1 MKDDTLL
8 SLLSLLAVEKEFG
21 QYKMPKAIKTS
32 YRTLL
37 RYIKLLETDGYIR
50 LVRTEPSKKGGK
62 DRKVYSL
69 TFKGLMYAM
78 LNTTDPEKLVTII
91 NNKADMLLAF
101 KKYPL
106 FENAGLK
113 DYFLHSLN
121 STINSYFIH
130 EVTWQLKG
138 FELQFNKQEDWQ
150 DIIGR
155 LLLTSPFLLTRG
167 QPDQWETWR
176 KKFIEV
182 VKKDP
187 ELRKFVSASLKKQ
200 EDRLAQV
207 REARATLEE

>member
-1 MKDDTLL
+1 
-8 SLLSLLAVEKEFG
+8 V
-21 QYKMPKAIKTS
+21 PKAIKTS

-37 RYIKLLETDGYIR
+37 RYLKLLETDGYIR
-50 LVRTEPSKKGGK
+50 LDRTEPSKKGGK

-69 TFKGLMYAM
+69 TFKGLMYAL

-113 DYFLHSLN
+113 DYFIHSLN
-121 STINSYFIH
+121 STIDSYFIH

-138 FELQFNKQEDWQ
+138 FELQFDKQEDWRELI
-150 DIIGR
+150 DR
-155 LLLTSPFLLTRG
+155 TLLTSPFILKQG

-176 KKFIEV
+176 KEFIEV
-182 VKKDP
+182 VKKDS

-207 REARATLEE
+207 REARATLEELD